1 MRFQDSWSYSFKV
14 DLDDFSVEKYSC
26 SKSFEHQLESLL
38 SLGQAQEESLIPS
51 CTCWEEPFPGD
62 SIRYIG
68 AGEVVVPGT
77 DGSGT
82 VGLSVPLRSL
92 HWLQVMS
99 YSQSQSQLP
108 AGFVLTQPCWTAT
121 SWTVSGSLNTDLND
135 CCFLSHLA
143 TRPWEVR
150 QSQEKVRMSAL
161 AAYESRSWTRANLL
175 SLPPDSWPGY
185 LGGMRSVCGDLDLA
199 QIRYSEFT
207 GGFTLIKTHLIN

>member
-121 SWTVSGSLNTDLND
+121 SWTVSGSDFWMIVVFSLISPQGRERWDKAKRRSGCLRLQLMRAGAGPEQISCLCLLTAD
-135 CCFLSHLA
+135 LA
-143 TRPWEVR
+143 T
-150 QSQEKVRMSAL
+150 
-161 AAYESRSWTRANLL
+161 
-175 SLPPDSWPGY
+175 
-185 LGGMRSVCGDLDLA
+185 
-199 QIRYSEFT
+199 
-207 GGFTLIKTHLIN
+207 